1 MCREIIVSGLVGYT
15 RKMKRKVRDNIPKY
29 RSGQFSLRYRVNKKL
44 TEKYN
49 WFKSIKVNDE
59 TEDNGE
65 NVNKLS
71 KQSKCKWNHYRKK
84 STPIEALEKVK
95 QKDSPA
101 QAVLFVQYTDNGEL
115 ASRIRDVVQ
124 QLRPWTGI
132 NIKIVERVGQK
143 LEDGLHKSK
152 TFGELIL

>member
-1 MCREIIVSGLVGYT
+1 MAI
-15 RKMKRKVRDNIPKY
+15 NFFWP
-29 RSGQFSLRYRVNKKL
+29 RVNESL
-44 TEKYN
+44 TENYN
-49 WFKSIKVNDE
+49 WFKSKKVNDE

-143 LEDGLHKSK
+143 LEDVLHKSNPWENLDCNRK
-152 TFGELIL
+152 DCFSCLSSASSKEPKLFPLC